1 MILQTGM
8 GVFFLFPLYVLDIGG
23 SKADIGILMGAMSL
37 AAVCGRPMVSE
48 LVDRIGRKPSLVI
61 ASLLLM
67 LVSVIHLFIDGSIN
81 QAFPLLLVL
90 RLMFGVGL
98 ALCVVAS
105 LTMAADLVPASR
117 LTEGI
122 GYFGITPLVG
132 IALGPVVA
140 EGMVHQWGFNAI
152 FFIGLAFFIAA
163 LLSLMPLRD
172 RFTPAAG
179 TVPGNSKFFQ
189 VLRIPIVWRMSV
201 ICLCFGLAFAAHS
214 SFVAPFAQKN
224 ALSVSSYFAA
234 YSGSAVLARILCGYL
249 VNRFGEIRIMPV
261 ALVMGGI
268 GFLCLIGVSTTAGLM
283 GTGFLAGMGHGLLF
297 PSLIAVTIRPI
308 RADNRGN
315 VNGVLTGGFDAG
327 VFIGAL
333 VMGQLGELFGF
344 WIIFVTAATAIF
356 LGLAI
361 FLIIRPMIVER

>member
-1 MILQTGM
+1 
-8 GVFFLFPLYVLDIGG
+8 
-23 SKADIGILMGAMSL
+23 
-37 AAVCGRPMVSE
+37 
-48 LVDRIGRKPSLVI
+48 
-61 ASLLLM
+61 
-67 LVSVIHLFIDGSIN
+67 
-81 QAFPLLLVL
+81 
-90 RLMFGVGL
+90 
-98 ALCVVAS
+98 
-105 LTMAADLVPASR
+105 
-117 LTEGI
+117 
-122 GYFGITPLVG
+122 
-132 IALGPVVA
+132 
-140 EGMVHQWGFNAI
+140 
-152 FFIGLAFFIAA
+152 
-163 LLSLMPLRD
+163 
-172 RFTPAAG
+172 
-179 TVPGNSKFFQ
+179 
-189 VLRIPIVWRMSV
+189 
-201 ICLCFGLAFAAHS
+201 
-214 SFVAPFAQKN
+214 
-224 ALSVSSYFAA
+224 
-234 YSGSAVLARILCGYL
+234 
-249 VNRFGEIRIMPV
+249 MPV